1 MKQVRKIKP
10 TYRSISGHFAFMGES
25 IAYESTLERDFLRYQ
40 TFRKEVIDIVPQPVS
55 IPFKK
60 NGRTHSYT
68 PDYFVQLSEDH
79 GKSVIVEVKP
89 KLEWQENWRDWSD
102 KWKAAIKYSKDQGFR
117 FAIYDEDRIHH
128 LAFHNIN
135 FLRKYKNLYAA
146 PEEVKAV
153 LADLELRDN
162 TTVEYILE
170 RYFKG
175 DIYRPRGCQF
185 IWYLMANKLIGF
197 DVWNDIRSEKVEIWH
212 AE

>member
-1 MKQVRKIKP
+1 MIFYAIR
-10 TYRSISGHFAFMGES
+10 
-25 IAYESTLERDFLRYQ
+25 L
-40 TFRKEVIDIVPQPVS
+40 FRKEVIDIVPQPVS

-162 TTVEYILE
+162 TTVEYIFKDTSKVIFIALE
-170 RYFKG
+170 VVSLYG
-175 DIYRPRGCQF
+175 I
-185 IWYLMANKLIGF
+185 
-197 DVWNDIRSEKVEIWH
+197 
-212 AE
+212 